1 MHDLTEFICE
11 RLALAGALDPA
22 EVRQAITR
30 PPSLDLGDLAFPCFP
45 LAKQR
50 RKAPP
55 LIARELAE
63 ELASDFAARGIRC
76 ETAGPYL
83 NFRFDHLALAS
94 ALLARVLGDSTEPP
108 STGSMPAG
116 SFLADP
122 RQARTVVIDY
132 SSPNIAK
139 PFSMGHLRSTSIG
152 SALSRIYA
160 ALGWKVVRVNH
171 LGDWGTQFGK
181 LIVAFR
187 LWGDKAR
194 LANEG
199 IPYLMELYVR
209 VNDEAKAR
217 PELDEEARAAFKQLE
232 DGDTEALDLWKVF
245 REVSLAEF
253 ERIYAILGVTFDSYA
268 GESFYNDKIE
278 AAIAVLAQ
286 AELLSQSEGA
296 LVVSLREPDAPE
308 NAAEPPCMIRKSD
321 GASTYAARDL
331 AAILYRWKEY
341 TFDRLLYV
349 VGSPQA
355 LHFKQV
361 FAVLKKLNLPYAD
374 RCAHIPFGQ
383 ILLNGEMMSTRKGN
397 VIFLE
402 DVITEAET
410 RALAKMRE
418 NREPADTGNANNA
431 DSTDSANNADNADTI
446 DAVDAV
452 NAAREAGIARNLA
465 VSSII
470 FYDLKNGRIKD
481 VDFNWEDILNPH
493 GETGIYLQYAH
504 ARIHGIM
511 RKYDERMRGS
521 AGAAGAIAGDPP
533 RVTEEESW
541 PLFDAIAR
549 FPEKLALAAEHN
561 EPSIIARFVLD
572 LASVFSTWYRAHRV
586 INEDNPALS
595 RERMAVVLAVRA
607 VLARG
612 LRLLGIA
619 PLEKM

>member
-11 RLALAGALDPA
+11 RIASLCALARE
-22 EVRQAITR
+22 EVRQALTR
-30 PPSLDLGDLAFPCFP
+30 PPRLDMGDLAFPCFP

-50 RKAPP
+50 KKAPP
-55 LIARELAE
+55 VIARELAE
-63 ELASDFAARGIRC
+63 EFAADFAAQGIRC
-76 ETAGPYL
+76 EAAGPYL
-83 NFRFDHLALAS
+83 NFRFDHCMLAGRLLAQALAGS
-94 ALLARVLGDSTEPP
+94 LLSG
-108 STGSMPAG
+108 AG
-116 SFLADP
+116 
-122 RQARTVVIDY
+122 QGRTVVIDY

-152 SALSRIYA
+152 NALSHIYA
-160 ALGWKVVRVNH
+160 ALGWKVARVNH

-187 LWGDKAR
+187 LWGDRAR

-232 DGDTEALDLWKVF
+232 DGDTAALELWKIF

-253 ERIYAILGVTFDSYA
+253 ERIYAILGVAFDSYA
-268 GESFYNDKIE
+268 GESFYNDRIE
-278 AAIAVLAQ
+278 AAIAVLERAG
-286 AELLSQSEGA
+286 LLIRSEGA
-296 LVVSLREPDAPE
+296 LVVAAGEPDAPE
-308 NAAEPPCMIRKSD
+308 KDAAPPCMIRKSD

-331 AAILYRWKEY
+331 AAIFYRWQEY
-341 TFDRLLYV
+341 AFDRLLYV

-361 FAVLKKLNLPYAD
+361 FAVLKKLDLAYAD
-374 RCAHIPFGQ
+374 RCVHIPFGQ
-383 ILLNGEMMSTRKGN
+383 VLLNGEMMSTRKGN

-402 DVITEAET
+402 DVIKEAET

-418 NREPADTGNANNA
+418 NSESSDTAC
-431 DSTDSANNADNADTI
+431 
-446 DAVDAV
+446 
-452 NAAREAGIARNLA
+452 EAEIARNLA

-481 VDFNWEDILNPH
+481 VDFNWEEILNPH

-511 RKYDERMRGS
+511 RKYDERMSEPS
-521 AGAAGAIAGDPP
+521 AAIINSPP

-549 FPEKLALAAEHN
+549 FQEKLALAAEHN
-561 EPSIIARFVLD
+561 EPSVIARFLLD
-572 LASVFSTWYRAHRV
+572 LASAFSAWYRVHRV
-586 INEDNPALS
+586 INEDNPVLS
-595 RERMAVVLAVRA
+595 RERMGVVLAVRA
-607 VLARG
+607 VLAQG
-612 LRLLGIA
+612 LRLLGIT